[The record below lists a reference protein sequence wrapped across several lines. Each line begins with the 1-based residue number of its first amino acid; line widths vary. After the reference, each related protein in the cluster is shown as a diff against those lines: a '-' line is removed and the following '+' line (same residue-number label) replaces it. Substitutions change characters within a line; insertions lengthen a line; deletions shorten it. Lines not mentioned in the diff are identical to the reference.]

1 MSRFTI
7 SRHLI
12 TTLVAGTLAS
22 TWMVW
27 AAQAPEPTQSTWDG
41 IYTGE
46 QAQRGQPLYKKE
58 CASCHGDLMGGG
70 EMSPPLTGGEFLANW
85 NGLTVGD
92 LFERIRTTM
101 PISKPKSLS
110 RQANSDILAYIFR
123 MGKFPA
129 GKDELPPDAELLKQI
144 RIDAE
149 KPEPK
154 PKP

>member
-1 MSRFTI
+1 MNRNLTYA
-7 SRHLI
+7 
-12 TTLVAGTLAS
+12 LVAGTLAFS
-22 TWMVW
+22 LVVV

-41 IYTGE
+41 IYTDE

-58 CASCHGDLMGGG
+58 CASCHGDLMSGG

-101 PISKPKSLS
+101 PISKPKTLS
-110 RQANSDILAYIFR
+110 RQTNADILAYIFS

-129 GKDELPPDAELLKQI
+129 GKEEMPPDAEMLKQI
-144 RIDAE
+144 KIDAE
-149 KPEPK
+149 KPEAK